1 MNIPLIEIQPDAL
14 QVLHDYQHYNGD
26 SPWTEKIWL
35 RKNNHSYS
43 LSVNNNS
50 FYDNDNNIK
59 ITLRNGNIFQ
69 YDDGNYKLDI
79 IFPKIYPVFN
89 NLQSIESNLTSLTK
103 IDDNLIIGNSNGSL
117 IKFSYPIGKSLINY
131 ELRKFAHFND
141 ILKIMTFPSNKV
153 IVTIG
158 LDMQIKIWSISDNN
172 KEIINEKPLR
182 ILNKVH
188 QSRINDI
195 IMIGKGR
202 NLISCSNDGLI
213 NIWEIGSGESIW
225 KGKRIKN
232 LNDSCKCLAILE
244 VENGNSNGNDND
256 NGKFFECYGKILF
269 CGHSSGTITI
279 WDLSNRL
286 SYGEFITNNDNIG
299 IEWINVK
306 DLNNIIIG
314 LINGEI
320 ISYKYD
326 LKIKE
331 NIRNWHIKININDNS
346 IKNFKSKLINDNKL
360 IILINQYFMELELI
374 NGKLN
379 KLFVGIDEDINDFI
393 HINET
398 NELLITGKHQS
409 MALYQ

>member
-1 MNIPLIEIQPDAL
+1 
-14 QVLHDYQHYNGD
+14 
-26 SPWTEKIWL
+26 
-35 RKNNHSYS
+35 
-43 LSVNNNS
+43 
-50 FYDNDNNIK
+50 
-59 ITLRNGNIFQ
+59 
-69 YDDGNYKLDI
+69 
-79 IFPKIYPVFN
+79 
-89 NLQSIESNLTSLTK
+89 
-103 IDDNLIIGNSNGSL
+103 
-117 IKFSYPIGKSLINY
+117 
-131 ELRKFAHFND
+131 
-141 ILKIMTFPSNKV
+141 
-153 IVTIG
+153 
-158 LDMQIKIWSISDNN
+158 
-172 KEIINEKPLR
+172 
-182 ILNKVH
+182 
-188 QSRINDI
+188 
-195 IMIGKGR
+195 MIGKGR

-232 LNDSCKCLAILE
+232 LNDGCKCLALLE
-244 VENGNSNGNDND
+244 VENSNSNGNVSNND

-299 IEWINVK
+299 IEWIIVK
-306 DLNNIIIG
+306 DLNNIMCG

-326 LKIKE
+326 LKSKE
-331 NIRNWHIKININDNS
+331 NIENWHINTNIDDNS

-393 HINET
+393 HIKET